1 MQALSPDRQ
10 SAPARRK
17 VPHQLAL
24 KNRERLSVEGVLNV
38 DSFDPRE
45 ILLQIE
51 GGVLTIRGEGLQIR
65 ELNVETAALVVEGQV
80 RSLEYGGE
88 GPAAKGRG
96 LLARLFR

>member
-17 VPHQLAL
+17 VHHQLAL
-24 KNRERLSVEGVLNV
+24 KNRERLAVEGVLNV

-45 ILLQIE
+45 IVLQIE
-51 GGVLTIRGEGLQIR
+51 DGMLTIRGEGLQIR
-65 ELNVETAALVVEGQV
+65 ELNVEAATLVVEGRVQ
-80 RSLEYGGE
+80 SMEYGGE
-88 GPAAKGRG
+88 GAAAKGKG